1 MKRFYKA
8 MIILT
13 AIGLQA
19 CSETPV
25 KSDVVGNGVDLD
37 LLFEHDGCRVYRF
50 YDYGSAHYFTDCRG
64 SVSDLRSCG
73 KNCTREESIET
84 VK

>member
-50 YDYGSAHYFTDCRG
+50 YDYKNPHYFTDCRG
-64 SVSDLRSCG
+64 SISDRRSCG